1 MKTSLKGKVKK
12 GDKKIWRFRQAWQK
26 LPGYPLWAA
35 VYVRLGAGEACYSLA
50 RWWKSKGE
58 MKHLAVKTLAKY
70 LGLYRQHEIPAD
82 DKKALTYVDTHYINT
97 LVQGYANE
105 IEVFEELAVLI
116 NLHKKRLGA
125 VVEKEEQLHFPIE
138 MANKIAI
145 ELHEL
150 LKDYFEF
157 QVKTGRLPQVPQ
169 KFDHSFSMNNRDND
183 NGVVQTERDELQ
195 SKRRIAEVSLLL
207 TKLATQGAL
216 KDLPK
221 ELPEGK
227 DHA

>member
-1 MKTSLKGKVKK
+1 MKSKGKVNGAKRS
-12 GDKKIWRFRQAWQK
+12 WRHRQAWQK
-26 LPGYPLWAA
+26 LPRYPLWAA
-35 VYVRLGAGEACYSLA
+35 IYARLGAGEACYSLA

-70 LGLYRQHEIPAD
+70 LGLYRLHEIPAD
-82 DKKALTYVDTHYINT
+82 DKKALTHVDTHYINT

-116 NLHKKRLGA
+116 NLHKRRLG
-125 VVEKEEQLHFPIE
+125 VVIEKEEQLKFPIE
-138 MANKIAI
+138 MTNKIA
-145 ELHEL
+145 EQLHNL

-169 KFDHSFSMNNRDND
+169 KFDHSFSMGGRDNDD
-183 NGVVQTERDELQ
+183 NGVVKTERDELQ
-195 SKRRIAEVSLLL
+195 RKRKIAEVSLLL
-207 TKLATQGAL
+207 TKLASQGAS
-216 KDLPK
+216 KAIPK

-227 DHA
+227 DYA